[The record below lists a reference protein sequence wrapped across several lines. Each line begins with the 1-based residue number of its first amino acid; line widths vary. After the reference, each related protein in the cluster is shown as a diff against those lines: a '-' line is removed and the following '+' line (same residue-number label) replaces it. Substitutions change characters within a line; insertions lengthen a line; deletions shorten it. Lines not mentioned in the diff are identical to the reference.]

1 MHSPTKPLHAGTD
14 LAGGGFSGLATG
26 EADLLLL
33 GETDQLHAEG
43 LGHGDLEE
51 MHLEGEA
58 VGELFPGGEGFGD
71 LRVEAGGFVAGSGD
85 VADRDFPFVEGFA
98 AQVAVGG
105 EEGLLGP
112 VEVAALG
119 IELLL
124 HIDEFAVGQEV
135 AESPEEG
142 EGALVDD
149 GMGAA
154 FDEGEFG
161 EGFLGQELLVAEAD
175 EPFADLVGR
184 QAEVGGSSF
193 LWKRG

>member
-1 MHSPTKPLHAGTD
+1 M
-14 LAGGGFSGLATG
+14 
-26 EADLLLL
+26 
-33 GETDQLHAEG
+33 
-43 LGHGDLEE
+43 
-51 MHLEGEA
+51 
-58 VGELFPGGEGFGD
+58 
-71 LRVEAGGFVAGSGD
+71 
-85 VADRDFPFVEGFA
+85 ADRDFPFGEGFA

-119 IELLL
+119 VELLL
-124 HIDEFAVGQEV
+124 HLDEFAVGQEV

-161 EGFLGQELLVAEAD
+161 EGFLGQEFFVAEAD
-175 EPFADLVGR
+175 EPLADLFGR
-184 QAEVGGSSF
+184 KAEVGGDELF
-193 LWKRG
+193 VEAG

>member
-1 MHSPTKPLHAGTD
+1 
-14 LAGGGFSGLATG
+14 
-26 EADLLLL
+26 
-33 GETDQLHAEG
+33 
-43 LGHGDLEE
+43 
-51 MHLEGEA
+51 
-58 VGELFPGGEGFGD
+58 
-71 LRVEAGGFVAGSGD
+71 

-98 AQVAVGG
+98 AEVSIGG
-105 EEGLLGP
+105 EEGFLGP

-124 HIDEFAVGQEV
+124 HVDELAVGQEV

-161 EGFLGQELLVAEAD
+161 ERFLGQEFLVAEAD
-175 EPFADLVGR
+175 EPFADLFGR
-184 QAEVGGSSF
+184 KAEIGGSELLVEARVTHAGIDEDAF
-193 LWKRG
+193 PGEDGEEVLLGVHGFHV